1 MKQNSL
7 LQLAVVA
14 TSAALLSCV
23 PLQAQHQP
31 VNPIKT
37 ITIGQQ
43 VWMAENLSVST
54 FRNGDTIPQAKTR
67 AEWNRAGAQRKP
79 AWCYYNNDSTLGAV
93 YGKLYNWFAV
103 VDPRGLAPAGWH
115 IPSAEEWLQ
124 LRAYLGGKRSNA
136 GQQLKSTTGWSKKG
150 NGTNVTGFT
159 ALPGG
164 GRSAGVLIN
173 QNEGFLALGNAG
185 FWWSSNRYKNTTDR
199 FVFLLTTDNKATY
212 HWDDG
217 SEGLSVRCVRD

>member
-1 MKQNSL
+1 MKRFYL
-7 LQLAVVA
+7 FLFTAVVFCSTPFSRA
-14 TSAALLSCV
+14 GKQPFV
-23 PLQAQHQP
+23 QP
-31 VNPIKT
+31 VNGFKEV
-37 ITIGQQ
+37 TIGRQ
-43 VWMAENLSVST
+43 VWMAENLSVAT
-54 FRNGDTIPQAKTR
+54 FRNGDTIPEAKTR
-67 AEWNRAGAQRKP
+67 AEWNRAAAQRKP

-115 IPSAEEWLQ
+115 VPSAEEWLQ
-124 LRAYLGGKRSNA
+124 LRDYLGGKRSNA
-136 GQQLKSTTGWSKKG
+136 GQQLKSTTGWNKMG

-173 QNEGFLALGNAG
+173 QNEGFLALGTSG
-185 FWWSSNRYKNTTDR
+185 FWWSSNRYKSTSDR
-199 FVFLLTTDNKATY
+199 FVFLLTTGKKAKY

-217 SEGLSVRCVRD
+217 SEGLSVRCVKD